1 MYEFT
6 KNPIIYCPLYIKG
19 TVFSIAKTVKPIE
32 FLMILLCVHT
42 FSQQLQ
48 QHNNRVLDDDV
59 ERNHRWREL
68 EVVNAK
74 YV

>member
-1 MYEFT
+1 
-6 KNPIIYCPLYIKG
+6 
-19 TVFSIAKTVKPIE
+19 
-32 FLMILLCVHT
+32 MILLCVHT

-48 QHNNRVLDDDV
+48 QHNNNTRVLDDDV
-59 ERNHRWREL
+59 EMNHRWREL